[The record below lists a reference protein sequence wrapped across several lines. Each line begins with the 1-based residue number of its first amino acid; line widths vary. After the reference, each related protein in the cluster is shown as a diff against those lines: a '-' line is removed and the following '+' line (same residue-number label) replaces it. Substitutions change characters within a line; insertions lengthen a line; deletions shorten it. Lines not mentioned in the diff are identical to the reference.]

1 MSGRRRL
8 LSGAVLVGSALVG
21 ACATPPASAVDPI
34 RPSDAFRREV
44 APFPVT
50 DETGAPY
57 AHPFLGGLDVP
68 RPQFADPDGDGDPDL
83 FIQERT
89 DELMHFENVGS
100 AAEPRFVWR
109 TDRWLDLP
117 VGEWSRF
124 HDMDGD
130 GDLDL
135 LADPTAPRYV
145 VAADTVRDGSGT
157 PVFSDRQ
164 NIPNLTDIDCD
175 GRIDLFLGRVDGT
188 VSRFEE
194 VARSDAGA
202 PVFDLVTARFEDIEI
217 VAAIAVPGGMGGG
230 AVPALQGGL
239 VPGGTALHGANSMVF
254 ADVDSDGDQ
263 DFFWGDFFEPGL
275 LWIEN
280 LGSCQRPDLRATPQP
295 VPSDELIA
303 TSGYNAAAIQDLDA
317 DGDLDLLIGVLGGA
331 FNPNTTAAENLVYYE
346 RLPSGIVT
354 RRTSRFLDGI
364 DVGSEST
371 VAFGDLDADG
381 DLDMLLGSKLDPTA
395 LSAARLYHFENV
407 GGVATPSFALRDT
420 LVTADTYHLAP
431 VLADLDAD
439 GDLDLML
446 GTWNQ
451 DVRWFRNDGTPR
463 EPRFVSAGADPAAD
477 LPRGSHSTPAL
488 GDLDGDGDFDLVV
501 GESSGE
507 INFFR
512 NTGTPKSPRF
522 ELVTEQLGGLDVGR
536 RSAPALVDLDGDGDL
551 DLLAGSEDG
560 GLAFFPNRG
569 TPLEPSFEEA
579 DALDVPLPAYG
590 TPVLVDLDGDGDL
603 DLVSGGLGG
612 GVVFFRNTRGG

>member
-1 MSGRRRL
+1 
-8 LSGAVLVGSALVG
+8 
-21 ACATPPASAVDPI
+21 
-34 RPSDAFRREV
+34 
-44 APFPVT
+44 VT

-68 RPQFADPDGDGDPDL
+68 RPQFADPDGDGDQDL

-89 DELMHFENVGS
+89 DELMHFENVGT

-135 LADPTAPRYV
+135 LAESPFSYIRYFRNDGTPTAPRYV

-202 PVFDLVTARFEDIEI
+202 PAFDLVTARFEDIEI
-217 VAAIAVPGGMGGG
+217 VAAIAIPGGMGGG
-230 AVPALQGGL
+230 PVPALQGGL

-254 ADVDSDGDQ
+254 ADVDGDGDQ

-303 TSGYNAAAIQDLDA
+303 TSGYNAAAIRDLDA

-407 GGVATPSFALRDT
+407 GGAATPSFALRDT

-431 VLADLDAD
+431 VLEDLDAD

-463 EPRFVSAGADPAAD
+463 EPRFVSAGDDPAAD

-512 NTGTPKSPRF
+512 NTGTSESPRF

-536 RSAPALVDLDGDGDL
+536 RSAPALVDVDGDGDL

-569 TPLEPSFEEA
+569 TPLEPSFGEE
-579 DALDVPLPAYG
+579 DELDVPLPAYG

-612 GVVFFRNTRGG
+612 GVVFFRNIRGG